1 MKKFKSI
8 LTWVSDTEIS
18 KNMTK
23 NVIQPCDPPNG
34 GPLLS
39 LSFIV
44 HDIFPSFFAQ
54 FFLQN
59 LSQFLGWK
67 LFLSWA
73 QVWCGGNGVARVELS
88 WWAKEWKTSKLSREP
103 PDKPSRGQESDGI
116 PGKKTQHDIIMGI
129 DPKELWARTTDRVTA
144 EFWSIANIPYSHR
157 WMPGRRSS
165 VALRNIKHVRI
176 FKIAMHAEEESHKFF
191 FNNL

>member
-88 WWAKEWKTSKLSREP
+88 WWGKEWKTSKLSREEANLAGAKRVMEFQVKRP
-103 PDKPSRGQESDGI
+103 NTTSSWGSTPKNFGQEPQTGW
-116 PGKKTQHDIIMGI
+116 P
-129 DPKELWARTTDRVTA
+129 
-144 EFWSIANIPYSHR
+144 
-157 WMPGRRSS
+157 RSS
-165 VALRNIKHVRI
+165 DP
-176 FKIAMHAEEESHKFF
+176 
-191 FNNL
+191 